1 MTDAALPV
9 LTEDGSRL
17 DWPDAAYRPEV
28 RIGGGATRIA
38 HRLEGAPTLE
48 RLIAEGAARW
58 AVELRCPRTLLA
70 RVETSD
76 DAGHEAAWSAA
87 EAHGAVFVIPG
98 VVAVRPLRLEAPEL
112 GALWRGERLDVPAG
126 WWLARGVTR
135 RDSTLRESLLSFEPD
150 ADLPPGAMAVDPRWD
165 EGRPRFVVRLAPD
178 IRAAAERDRSLQVA
192 GLIAVCARFHREFTA
207 EAEDEHA
214 IVREIRDRLEE
225 AGVPAWDDEGQWDP
239 ARAATAIERFAAGE
253 PDPDPDA

>member
-9 LTEDGSRL
+9 LTEDDSRL

-28 RIGGGATRIA
+28 RIGGGAARIA

-48 RLIAEGAARW
+48 RLIADGAARW

-150 ADLPPGAMAVDPRWD
+150 ADLPPGAMAVDPRPD
-165 EGRPRFVVRLAPD
+165 EGRPRFVVRLASD
-178 IRAAAERDRSLQVA
+178 AWTARHDRSLQVA
-192 GLIAVCARFHREFTA
+192 GLIGVCARFPREFA
-207 EAEDEHA
+207 AGDEDEHA

-225 AGVPAWDDEGQWDP
+225 AGVPAWDDDRWDP
-239 ARAATAIERFAAGE
+239 ARAATAIERFAAVEPE
-253 PDPDPDA
+253 PDPDA

>member
-9 LTEDGSRL
+9 LTEDDSRL

-28 RIGGGATRIA
+28 RIGGGAARIA

-48 RLIAEGAARW
+48 RLIAGGAARW

-150 ADLPPGAMAVDPRWD
+150 ADLPPGAMAVDPRRD
-165 EGRPRFVVRLAPD
+165 EGRPRFVVRLASD
-178 IRAAAERDRSLQVA
+178 AWTARHDRSLQVA
-192 GLIAVCARFHREFTA
+192 GLIGVCARFPREFA
-207 EAEDEHA
+207 AGDEDEHA

-225 AGVPAWDDEGQWDP
+225 AGVPAWDDDRWDP

-253 PDPDPDA
+253 PEPDPDA

>member
-9 LTEDGSRL
+9 LTEDDSRL

-28 RIGGGATRIA
+28 RIGGGAARIA

-48 RLIAEGAARW
+48 RLIAGGAARW

-70 RVETSD
+70 RVEESD

-98 VVAVRPLRLEAPEL
+98 VVAVRPLRLDAPEL

-150 ADLPPGAMAVDPRWD
+150 ADLPPGAMAVDVRW
-165 EGRPRFVVRLAPD
+165 PRFVVRVAPD
-178 IRAAAERDRSLQVA
+178 IRAVAERDRSLQVA
-192 GLIAVCARFHREFTA
+192 GLIGVCALFPREFTP
-207 EAEDEHA
+207 EAEEEHA

-225 AGVPAWDDEGQWDP
+225 AGVPAWNDDRWDP
-239 ARAATAIERFAAGE
+239 ARAATAIERFATMEPE
-253 PDPDPDA
+253 PDPDA

>member
-9 LTEDGSRL
+9 LTEDDSRL

-28 RIGGGATRIA
+28 RIGGGAARIA

-48 RLIAEGAARW
+48 RLIAVGAARW

-70 RVETSD
+70 RVEESD

-150 ADLPPGAMAVDPRWD
+150 ADLPPGAMAVDPRRD

-178 IRAAAERDRSLQVA
+178 AWTARHDRSLQVA
-192 GLIAVCARFHREFTA
+192 GLIGVCARFHREFA
-207 EAEDEHA
+207 AGDEDEHA

-225 AGVPAWDDEGQWDP
+225 AGVPAWDDDRWDP

-253 PDPDPDA
+253 PEPDPDA